1 MAKSDGIVD
10 GGMGGMLSPPTTS
23 SEKMSGRA
31 CGESMARSGCR
42 APEEIRAWLVPAAVL
57 AVALLAAAQPKQP
70 AQSAPER
77 RSAVDP
83 APKSIV
89 FAVCFSPDGKQ
100 MALACEDKVVRIYDW
115 PSGKERTVLEGHN
128 ERIWMAAFSPDGKLL
143 ASCTGEY
150 SQPESP
156 AELRL
161 WDLTTGKKKTTL
173 DGHKGLVF
181 SVMFSP
187 DGRTLI
193 STGWDGTV
201 RLWDVAQE
209 KERAAL
215 TDHQGPVRMAAYTPD
230 TKSFATAGF
239 DGTVRF
245 WDAATARPIKT
256 IVAHESGVQCVA
268 FSPEGR
274 YLATCDRPTGAPGN
288 GTIKLWDVASGEEL
302 AQYQGIKGPVLSL
315 AFSPDGTT
323 LAAGGGSYA
332 QSGEVK
338 LFEVASSLVR
348 ASFDGHKEWV
358 ECVRFSPHGRVL
370 VSAGGFTRG
379 QPGEVRAWQIAEWH
393 QKKPERLAGER
404 LQGLWG
410 KLADR
415 DAAAAYQAILELSAV
430 PGDAVPFLKESLRP
444 VEPVDP
450 KRVAKL
456 IEDLDND
463 AFQVRERASQELEQI
478 ADLAR
483 SALQKA
489 QAEPK
494 SAEMRKRTEAL
505 LRFTLSSPEQLRRL
519 RAVEVL
525 EASAAPAAKQLLQEL
540 AQGAPGARLTE
551 QARAALGRLD
561 RPGKVP

>member
-1 MAKSDGIVD
+1 
-10 GGMGGMLSPPTTS
+10 
-23 SEKMSGRA
+23 
-31 CGESMARSGCR
+31 
-42 APEEIRAWLVPAAVL
+42 
-57 AVALLAAAQPKQP
+57 
-70 AQSAPER
+70 
-77 RSAVDP
+77 
-83 APKSIV
+83 
-89 FAVCFSPDGKQ
+89 

-128 ERIWMAAFSPDGKLL
+128 ERIWMAAFCPDGKLL

-150 SQPESP
+150 SQPENP

-161 WDLTTGKKKTTL
+161 WDLTTGRKKTTL
-173 DGHKGLVF
+173 EGHKGLVF
-181 SVMFSP
+181 SVTFSP
-187 DGRTLI
+187 DGGTLI

-209 KERAAL
+209 KERAAV
-215 TDHQGPVRMAAYTPD
+215 TDHQGPVRMAAYAPD

-245 WDAATARPIKT
+245 WDAATARPLKT

-268 FSPEGR
+268 FSPDGR

-288 GTIKLWDVASGEEL
+288 GTIKLWDVPSGEEL

-315 AFSPDGTT
+315 AFSPEGAM
-323 LAAGGGSYA
+323 LAASGGSFA
-332 QSGEVK
+332 QSGDVK
-338 LFEVASSLVR
+338 LFEVASGLVR

-358 ECVRFSPHGRVL
+358 ECVRFSPNGRVL

-379 QPGEVRAWQIAEWH
+379 QPGEVRAWPIPPLHLPPASGGDKEGG
-393 QKKPERLAGER
+393 KPDRLTGER
-404 LQGLWG
+404 LHALWG

-430 PGDAVPFLKESLRP
+430 PGDAVPFLKDSLRP

-450 KRVAKL
+450 KRIAKL

-463 AFQVRERASQELEQI
+463 AFQARERASQELEQI
-478 ADLAR
+478 ADIAR
-483 SALQKA
+483 PSLQKA
-489 QAEPK
+489 HAEPK
-494 SAEMRKRTEAL
+494 SAEMRKRTETL
-505 LRFTLSSPEQLRRL
+505 LKFTLSSPEQLRRL

-525 EASAAPAAKQLLQEL
+525 GASANPAAKQLLQEL
-540 AQGAPGARLTE
+540 AKGAPGARLTE
-551 QARAALGRLD
+551 QARAALARLD